1 MALPE
6 YQCFHLFRSG
16 MRYFFIILSCEK
28 APDFSISMLTDTLH
42 HLLHF
47 SCEIK
52 LQTAF
57 TSIDALG
64 ISAGKTKTAEIPP
77 VKNATPV
84 SKALDDNDDIIIQK
98 AITYIQSHCSEDLTR
113 EDVADAVFLSS
124 AYFSRFFKRKTGM
137 NFIDYLTT
145 VRMEKAAELLTTNM
159 RVGDIALKVGYQ
171 SRNRF
176 FINFR
181 QFSGYNPT
189 EYRRQ
194 ILKMEDSHE
203 EMEE

>member
-1 MALPE
+1 MVLTE

-28 APDFSISMLTDTLH
+28 VPDFSIDMLKNMLY

-52 LQTAF
+52 LQTSF
-57 TSIDALG
+57 TSIDTLATST
-64 ISAGKTKTAEIPP
+64 IRNKTAEVLY
-77 VKNATPV
+77 VKDATPA
-84 SKALDDNDDIIIQK
+84 SKTLDGNDDIIIQR
-98 AITYIQSHCSEDLTR
+98 AITYIQSHFSEDLTR

-159 RVGDIALKVGYQ
+159 RVGDIAQKVGYQ

-194 ILKMEDSHE
+194 ILKMEE
-203 EMEE
+203 AL